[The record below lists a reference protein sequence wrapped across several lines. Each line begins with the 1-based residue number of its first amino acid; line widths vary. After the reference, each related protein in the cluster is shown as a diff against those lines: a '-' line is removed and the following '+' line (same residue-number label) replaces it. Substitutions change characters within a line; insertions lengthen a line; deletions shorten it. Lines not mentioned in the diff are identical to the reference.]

1 MSPPPCRLLLI
12 EDDRLQATAIERACC
27 PDAAQATIEVVS
39 NGADAEVA
47 LEDNEYDLI
56 ICDLALP
63 ADERRLDP
71 DTDQGLRLFELIRD
85 GSQGTPVMILSG
97 NADLQ
102 MMQRFFKRG
111 RSADLYGTR
120 TEQPLVQFYDKE
132 QLPDCMSAVQAH
144 IARVVQL
151 DQLSIGVPDEIVLSL
166 SDERAL
172 RIFGRRTGAARAT
185 VESLTGGLSGARTIR
200 VAFQDATGAS
210 TGTVVVKLG
219 ALGSVAREAARYEEV
234 APLLPVGLGAH
245 VLFVVDAGA
254 GKRGALVYQ
263 LADEHTETL
272 FGLLERHDAVALRA
286 TQRLRS
292 RLTEWVTDAPTVDR
306 SLTDLRRP
314 LVSDLKLREA
324 GRDFSTER
332 DIAVDVRESMA
343 HGDLHGLNVLVNPN
357 GEPTLIDYGEV
368 RRANAA
374 LDPVTLELSAVFHP
388 AMAGRLNGWPTE
400 AQARAWADIDA
411 YCDGC
416 PIEEFVRECRAWAQ
430 DVSQDER
437 ELLATA
443 YAFATRQIKYREA
456 TLPLAIAV
464 ADGVLEQLKQ

>member
-1 MSPPPCRLLLI
+1 MSAPPCRLLLI
-12 EDDRLQATAIERACC
+12 EDDHLQAAAIERACC
-27 PDAAQATIEVVS
+27 PDATPATIEVVS
-39 NGADAEVA
+39 NGVDAEVA

-71 DTDQGLRLFELIRD
+71 DTDEGLRLFDLIRD

-120 TEQPLVQFYDKE
+120 TEQPLVHFYDKE
-132 QLPDCMSAVQAH
+132 QLPDCIGAVRSH
-144 IARVVQL
+144 VARTLQL
-151 DQLSIGVPDEIVLSL
+151 DQLALEVPEGIPLGL

-172 RIFGRRTGAARAT
+172 RIYGRRTGAARAT
-185 VESLTGGLSGARTIR
+185 VDSLAGGLSGARTLR
-200 VAFQDATGAS
+200 VAFQDATGAN

-219 ALGSVAREAARYEEV
+219 ALGSVAREAARYDEV

-245 VLFVVDAGA
+245 VLFVVGAGA

-272 FGLLERHDAVALRA
+272 FGLLEKQDGAALQAAKRLRA
-286 TQRLRS
+286 RLN
-292 RLTEWVTDAPTVDR
+292 EWVADAPTIRR

-324 GRDFSTER
+324 DRDHSAER
-332 DIAVDVRESMA
+332 GIEVDIRESMT
-343 HGDLHGLNVLVNPN
+343 HGDLHGLNVLVNPQ

-388 AMAGRLNGWPTE
+388 AMVRRLAGWPTDV
-400 AQARAWADIDA
+400 QARAWADLDA

-416 PIEEFVRECRAWAQ
+416 PIEDFVRECRAWAV
-430 DVSQDER
+430 DVSEGDA

-443 YAFATRQIKYREA
+443 YAFATRQIKYGESTLHLA
-456 TLPLAIAV
+456 TAV
-464 ADGVLEQLKQ
+464 ADGVLARLAT